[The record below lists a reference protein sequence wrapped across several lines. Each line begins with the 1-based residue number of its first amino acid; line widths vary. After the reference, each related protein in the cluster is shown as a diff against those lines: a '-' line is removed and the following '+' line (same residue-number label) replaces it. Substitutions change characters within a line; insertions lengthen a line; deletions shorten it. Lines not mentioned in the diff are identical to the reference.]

1 MSPLLS
7 PIRLERLHRVLGA
20 YVESGD
26 LPGLVASVGIGDDE
40 HVETLGALS
49 FGGPPMRRDSIFRI
63 ASMTKPITAAATM
76 ILVEECALR
85 LDDPV
90 DEFLPELASRK
101 VLRRLDGP
109 LDDVIPAKRPINV
122 RDLLTFRWGFGAV
135 MAWPPAYPIQK
146 AMEAAGLTP
155 APNPVE
161 LTPDEYMKRLGA
173 LPLMHQPGE
182 KWMYHTGSDVLSVLI
197 ERVSGRSFAD
207 FLRERIFVPLGMQ
220 DTDFHVPAEKRDSFA
235 TSYMRDPVTNKL
247 EVHDHPHASRW
258 SKPPSFSSGG
268 GGLVSTA
275 DDYLAFCRMMLGK
288 GRYGQTRILSPA
300 SVELMT
306 MDHLS
311 DSQKQD
317 MEMFF
322 GDGHGGFKSGWGF
335 GVGVDTKR
343 VDLFSVPGR
352 FGWAGGVGTIA
363 YSDPSKNLVGILLTQ
378 RMMESPVMQRV
389 MTDFWTLV
397 YQSVEQ

>member
-7 PIRLERLHRVLGA
+7 PFQLERLHRVLGA
-20 YVESGD
+20 YVERGD
-26 LPGLVASVGIGDDE
+26 LPGLVALVSIGDDE

-49 FGGPPMRRDSIFRI
+49 FGGAAMRRNSIFRI
-63 ASMTKPITAAATM
+63 ASMTKPITAAGAM
-76 ILVEECALR
+76 ILVEECILR

-90 DEFLPELASRK
+90 DEFLPELARRK
-101 VLRRLDGP
+101 VLRRLDAP
-109 LDDVIPAKRPINV
+109 LDDIVPAQRSITV

-135 MAWPPAYPIQK
+135 MVWPPEYPIQK
-146 AMEAAGLTP
+146 AMETEGLIP
-155 APNPVE
+155 GPNPVE

-182 KWMYHTGSDVLSVLI
+182 KWMYHTGSDVLGVLI
-197 ERVSGRSFAD
+197 ERTSGQSFAD
-207 FLRERIFVPLGMQ
+207 FLRERIFAPLGMK
-220 DTDFHVPAEKRDSFA
+220 DTDFYVPAEKRDRFT

-247 EVHDHPHASRW
+247 EVHDHPQASRW
-258 SKPPSFSSGG
+258 GKPPSFASGG

-288 GRYGQTRILSPA
+288 GRYGHARILSPA

-306 MDHLS
+306 MDHLT

-343 VDLFSVPGR
+343 IDLFSVPGR

-378 RMMESPVMQRV
+378 RMMESPVMARV
-389 MTDFWTLV
+389 MTDFWILV